1 MDNTLLKGLWKY
13 LMPVPP
19 FLWKRK
25 INQMGKK
32 AASRVEF
39 MTADHHRVR
48 NFVVK
53 TMPES
58 ANPISLDR
66 ISNALDIEI
75 ERISTIVD
83 ELEKNKFFLFRNTQ
97 GDVSWAY
104 PVTTEKTPHRVY
116 FSTGDKIYAA

>member
-25 INQMGKK
+25 INQMAAK

-39 MTADHHRVR
+39 MTADHHRIR

-58 ANPISLDR
+58 ANPVSLDR

-75 ERISTIVD
+75 ERVSTLVD

-116 FSTGDKIYAA
+116 FPTGDKIYAA